1 MVKRIMASLLDRL
14 LDDGPTTSRD
24 VREGLRRDLENLLN
38 NSICVIGWGSDK
50 SALDSSILNYGV
62 IDITTLNVSTPDQ
75 KKNVAKQMQKQIAML
90 DSRFDEILITVQP
103 NRSEAEQ
110 ALRLRLELSVEID
123 NVLESILMESLLDPL
138 ATRVSVKAVSI

>member
-1 MVKRIMASLLDRL
+1 
-14 LDDGPTTSRD
+14 

-38 NSICVIGWGSDK
+38 SSICVIGWGNDK
-50 SALDSSILNYGV
+50 ASLDSSILNYGI

-75 KKNVAKQMQKQIAML
+75 KNNVAKELQKQIALL
-90 DSRFDEILITVQP
+90 DARFDEIQITVQP

-123 NVLESILMESLLDPL
+123 NILESILMESLLDPL
-138 ATRVSVKAVSI
+138 ALRISVKAVSA

>member
-1 MVKRIMASLLDRL
+1 MVKRIVATLLDRL
-14 LDDGPTTSRD
+14 LNDGPTTSRD
-24 VREGLRRDLENLLN
+24 VREGLRRDLENVLN
-38 NSICVIGWGSDK
+38 NSICVIGWGNDK
-50 SALDSSILNYGV
+50 SSLDSSILNYGV

-75 KKNVAKQMQKQIAML
+75 KNNVAKELQRQIALL
-90 DSRFDEILITVQP
+90 DPRFDEIQITVQP

-138 ATRVSVKAVSI
+138 ALRVSVKAVSA